1 MDIHYTENK
10 NIIWIITLFHHV
22 RLFIFPIRLHMKKNY
37 INTYYKALHKN
48 DFTALQNLNII

>member
-10 NIIWIITLFHHV
+10 DIIWISTLFHHV
-22 RLFIFPIRLHMKKNY
+22 RLFIFQKGFTWKKLY

-48 DFTALQNLNII
+48 DFMVLWNLNIT